1 MKIPTQGN
9 RTTMALLVF
18 CALLLAIVL
27 AQLALYDPVF
37 LPTDADKANV
47 SLDLPEN
54 PEPLFTPRQFADF
67 SEVLERPLMFA
78 ARRMPPEPETAPI
91 RAAPKAPLRLGLE
104 GVAIS
109 ADSRVAL
116 LRNTVNNQL
125 LQLAEGMSH
134 DGWTLETIRSSG
146 ATFRRGDEAADLRL
160 DANTK

>member
-54 PEPLFTPRQFADF
+54 PEPLFTPPQFADF

-91 RAAPKAPLRLGLE
+91 RAAPTS
-104 GVAIS
+104 V
-109 ADSRVAL
+109 
-116 LRNTVNNQL
+116 
-125 LQLAEGMSH
+125 
-134 DGWTLETIRSSG
+134 
-146 ATFRRGDEAADLRL
+146 
-160 DANTK
+160 

>member
-1 MKIPTQGN
+1 MKIPTPGN
-9 RTTMALLVF
+9 RTTMALLVL
-18 CALLLAIVL
+18 CALMLPIVL
-27 AQLALYDPVF
+27 AQVALYDPVF

-54 PEPLFTPRQFADF
+54 REPLFRPRQFADF

-78 ARRMPPEPETAPI
+78 ARRMPPEPEAAPI
-91 RAAPKAPLRLGLE
+91 RAAPKTPLRLGLE

-146 ATFRRGDEAADLRL
+146 ATFRRGDEAADLLL
-160 DANTK
+160 DANAK